1 VELFIHIENHALYI
15 GPGLGAGTVT
25 AIFGVL
31 ISFFLSLIAIFWYP
45 LKRFFRY
52 IKSKYKNQ

>member
-1 VELFIHIENHALYI
+1 MELFIQLENLVLYI
-15 GPGLGAGTVT
+15 GRGLGAGTVT

-31 ISFFLSLIAIFWYP
+31 ISLFLSLIAIFWYP

>member
-1 VELFIHIENHALYI
+1 MELFIHIENLALYI

-31 ISFFLSLIAIFWYP
+31 VSFFLSLIAIFWYP

-52 IKSKYKNQ
+52 IKSKYKKQ